1 MLFLL
6 SWSGAERDPQ
16 AGHSL
21 SFEVWVLGWTL
32 RMVLVQWGVWE
43 ATSPSLFSC
52 SLLSALPVA
61 SQGEQ
66 TKDGEFFWV
75 RDEAFLVLECRGHR
89 GAGVVVLLGAA
100 PLGLGLWFPFTLS
113 ELLETSQALGAL
125 TELLLD
131 WRQSADEVIVRL
143 RVGAGPL
150 RLEEVDTAFTDTDC
164 VVQLPGASISPE
176 PCSMFDFSVS
186 HSGLSPPLC
195 L

>member
-1 MLFLL
+1 M
-6 SWSGAERDPQ
+6 SGGTSATGPRRGPPGLE
-16 AGHSL
+16 
-21 SFEVWVLGWTL
+21 EV
-32 RMVLVQWGVWE
+32 
-43 ATSPSLFSC
+43 TSKKQQKDRVNQESKDGGPGR
-52 SLLSALPVA
+52 ALPVA

-66 TKDGEFFWV
+66 TKD
-75 RDEAFLVLECRGHR
+75 
-89 GAGVVVLLGAA
+89 
-100 PLGLGLWFPFTLS
+100 
-113 ELLETSQALGAL
+113 
-125 TELLLD
+125 ELLLD